1 MKLKLAKWCSII
13 PLFVY
18 ALLIAAA
25 ELSAVFPETKSAYL
39 FELVGAVSMFLSIFV
54 MPFLAVLGFVFSL
67 ILIFQKERKAIKFL
81 VLSCVEIIISVQLV
95 LAFVEELYS
104 DNL

>member
-18 ALLIAAA
+18 ALMIASAKLHGEVSDYTIKDLFNLVLLIFM
-25 ELSAVFPETKSAYL
+25 V
-39 FELVGAVSMFLSIFV
+39 LSIYV
-54 MPFLAVLGFVFSL
+54 MPFIAVLGIVLSL

-81 VLSCVEIIISVQLV
+81 VLSFGDIIILVVMVLVV
-95 LAFVEELYS
+95 LALWE
-104 DNL
+104 D

>member
-18 ALLIAAA
+18 ALCATSTLILNVIDIKNG
-25 ELSAVFPETKSAYL
+25 E
-39 FELVGAVSMFLSIFV
+39 FEMHLVAIIKLLIFVVYVSLFLSIFAA
-54 MPFLAVLGFVFSL
+54 PIPAILGVVFST

-81 VLSCVEIIISVQLV
+81 VLSCVDIVIYALQNFL
-95 LAFVEELYS
+95 
-104 DNL
+104 

>member
-13 PLFVY
+13 PLFFH
-18 ALLIAAA
+18 ALLIAAVN
-25 ELSAVFPETKSAYL
+25 LGETIPVYL
-39 FELVGAVSMFLSIFV
+39 FELVSPVSMVLFIFV
-54 MPFLAVLGFVFSL
+54 LPFLAVLGFVLSL

-81 VLSCVEIIISVQLV
+81 VLSCVNIIISVWPILV
-95 LAFVEELYS
+95 FLEELYS

>member
-18 ALLIAAA
+18 ALMIASAKLHGEVSDYTIKDLFNLVLLIFM
-25 ELSAVFPETKSAYL
+25 V
-39 FELVGAVSMFLSIFV
+39 LSIYV
-54 MPFLAVLGFVFSL
+54 MPFIAVLGIVLSL

-81 VLSCVEIIISVQLV
+81 VLSFGDIIILV
-95 LAFVEELYS
+95 VMVLVVVKIVHNMS
-104 DNL
+104 

>member
-18 ALLIAAA
+18 APLIALATLDLVFFYTIFDLVLLIFM
-25 ELSAVFPETKSAYL
+25 V
-39 FELVGAVSMFLSIFV
+39 LSIYV
-54 MPFLAVLGFVFSL
+54 MPFLAVLGFVLSL

-81 VLSCVEIIISVQLV
+81 VLSFVDIIIPVVMVLV
-95 LAFVEELYS
+95 VVNIVHNMS
-104 DNL
+104 